1 MHLIWLSCY
10 LYMEKGFYKKKMS
23 CHLIVLSEIIK
34 TPVTCDFGEK
44 RMFDYGESSVVDMNK
59 S

>member
-1 MHLIWLSCY
+1 MP
-10 LYMEKGFYKKKMS
+10 

>member
-1 MHLIWLSCY
+1 MQLIWLSCY
-10 LYMEKGFYKKKMS
+10 LYMEKGLKKMS

-44 RMFDYGESSVVDMNK
+44 RMFDYGESSVLT
-59 S
+59 